1 MTDSAT
7 PTAAPARALERSPS
21 GALPIAGYGILSDC
35 NSAALVGI
43 DGAIDWLC
51 LPRYDSPAVF
61 SRILDADA
69 GHWTLAPTAPFRSER
84 RYRPGTLVLET
95 VFTTDLG
102 SVCVTDAMAF
112 AAPHSALQPI
122 SDNGRSSVRPIAIA
136 AMRYAPAMARIAT

>member
-112 AAPHSALQPI
+112 AEGQRRHAVGLHAPHEILRLVEGI
-122 SDNGRSSVRPIAIA
+122 EGSVE
-136 AMRYAPAMARIAT
+136 MHLELAP